1 MVHIA
6 PSILAADFARLGE
19 QVLETERAGAQRLH
33 IDVMDGHFVPNLSM
47 GPAVV
52 KSLRK
57 VTRLPLEIH
66 LMVEEPARFFD
77 AFLAAGA
84 DSLIFHHEVV
94 ADPRPLVERLHAAG
108 KKAGVAVKPDTP
120 VEVLEPVLP
129 ALDVA
134 LCMTVYP
141 GFSGQAFL
149 ADSPPRIAQLRRLIE
164 RLHPGCDLEVDG
176 GIDPAT
182 TPAVVRAGANV
193 LVAATA
199 IFGVP
204 EGPAAAVRGLLSLA
218 GSN

>member
-1 MVHIA
+1 
-6 PSILAADFARLGE
+6 
-19 QVLETERAGAQRLH
+19 
-33 IDVMDGHFVPNLSM
+33 
-47 GPAVV
+47 
-52 KSLRK
+52 
-57 VTRLPLEIH
+57 
-66 LMVEEPARFFD
+66 
-77 AFLAAGA
+77 
-84 DSLIFHHEVV
+84 
-94 ADPRPLVERLHAAG
+94 
-108 KKAGVAVKPDTP
+108 
-120 VEVLEPVLP
+120 
-129 ALDVA
+129 
-134 LCMTVYP
+134 MTVYP